1 MVLDPSFWA
10 PYSESSILYG
20 PRSSLWPKVFSRR
33 SANLDSSAQPFVS
46 ERRSLVGTIFS
57 LRPRRMRSIR
67 LAGIILMLALM
78 SFSQIFSAHASTGNS
93 GGAPFPYFGLG
104 QEKHTVQFLFL
115 FLSCLSVHNA
125 HVLIGEL
132 RP

>member
-1 MVLDPSFWA
+1 MILDPSFWA
-10 PYSESSILYG
+10 PYSESSILYS

-78 SFSQIFSAHASTGNS
+78 SVSQIFSAHASTGNS
-93 GGAPFPYFGLG
+93 GGAPFAHGQLG
-104 QEKHTVQFLFL
+104 QTYRPGRYLALFPACRYL
-115 FLSCLSVHNA
+115 TN
-125 HVLIGEL
+125 
-132 RP
+132 